1 MKKESLTVLEPG
13 SDRGDVSRSGIVMIA
28 TTIATLT
35 VWAPIAIATELTRTS
50 HGMVTSAH
58 PLATQAGLKI
68 LQQGGNAID
77 NYLIFQIK
85 TCQYQKD
92 DNIVRPWI

>member
-1 MKKESLTVLEPG
+1 MKKESSTVLEPG
-13 SDRGDVSRSGIVMIA
+13 SDRGAVGRSGIVMIA

-68 LQQGGNAID
+68 LQQGGNAIAASVKRSPHI
-77 NYLIFQIK
+77 NYLRYVLNTIPQL
-85 TCQYQKD
+85 
-92 DNIVRPWI
+92 